1 MKQKT
6 MEKLTGCEYVSTY
19 DLASALCWMLKAE
32 TRAAIRPVC
41 SEDLPIKGTTL
52 HFPIDSRRANSPV
65 IPQNYFGNALHLAAA
80 TFDSDGEHTKTFID
94 VLARAASL
102 SRAAINAIRTE
113 PEAQFESLLSYY
125 RFAVRDFDG
134 MPSDDIS
141 LLTSYQKMPFDDI
154 DFGNGP
160 PYHRCTLPTF
170 PTRESHSLMNFDSDG
185 DGLLVYFIVSTRH
198 KELLKTSSVLTAC
211 APGVSVFFE

>member
-1 MKQKT
+1 

-32 TRAAIRPVC
+32 TRSAIHPVC

-52 HFPIDSRRANSPV
+52 RFPIEARRANSPV

-80 TFDSDGEHTKTFID
+80 TFDSDGEHTKSFVD

-102 SRAAINAIRTE
+102 SRAAINAIRTD
-113 PEAQFESLLSYY
+113 PKAHFESLLSFY
-125 RFAVRDFDG
+125 RTAVGDFDK
-134 MPSDDIS
+134 MPSDVIS
-141 LLTSYQKMPFDDI
+141 RTSSYQKMPFDGI

-160 PYHRCTLPTF
+160 PYHRCTLPNF
-170 PTRESHSLMNFDSDG
+170 PTRESRTMMNFDSDG
-185 DGLLVYFIVSTRH
+185 DGLLVYFVVSNRH

-211 APGVSVFFE
+211 APGVSVYFE